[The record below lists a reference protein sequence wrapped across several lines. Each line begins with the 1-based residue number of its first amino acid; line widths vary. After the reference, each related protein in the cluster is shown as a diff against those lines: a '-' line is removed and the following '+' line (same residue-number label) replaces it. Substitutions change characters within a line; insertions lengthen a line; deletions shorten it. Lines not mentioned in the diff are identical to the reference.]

1 MSYTTSDFR
10 RGLKIEWEGKP
21 YEILEFQHSKVAQGQ
36 ATVRTKLK
44 DLVTGRVLEVNFR
57 SGEKF
62 NKPDLQEREMQYL
75 YKEGNR
81 YVFMDLDDYDQ
92 IYIDEKDIGEAAKFL
107 IENLQVY
114 VLYYKGKVIGIE
126 LPKVVEIRVVKTEP
140 GVRGDTVG
148 TATKPATLETGAVIQ
163 VPLFIQEGDL
173 IKVDT
178 RTGEYL
184 ERAS

>member
-81 YVFMDLDDYDQ
+81 YVFMDLEDYDQ

-114 VLYYKGKVIGIE
+114 VLYYKGKIIGIE

>member
-21 YEILEFQHSKVAQGQ
+21 YEVVEFQHSKVAQGQ

-44 DLVTGRVLEVNFR
+44 DLITERVLEVNFR

-75 YKEGNR
+75 YKEADR
-81 YVFMDLDDYDQ
+81 YVFMDLEDYDQ

-114 VLYYKGKVIGIE
+114 VLSYKGKVIGIE
-126 LPKVVEIRVVKTEP
+126 LPKVVEIKVVKTEP
-140 GVRGDTVG
+140 GVKGDTVG

>member
-81 YVFMDLDDYDQ
+81 YVFMDLEDYDQ

-126 LPKVVEIRVVKTEP
+126 LPKVVEIKVVKTEP

-163 VPLFIQEGDL
+163 VPLFIQEDDL

>member
-10 RGLKIEWEGKP
+10 RGLKVEWEGKP

-36 ATVRTKLK
+36 ATVRTKMR
-44 DLVTGRVLEVNFR
+44 DLLTGRVIEVNFR

-62 NKPDLQEREMQYL
+62 EKPDLQEREMQYL
-75 YKEGNR
+75 YREGDR
-81 YVFMDLDDYDQ
+81 FVFMDLEEYDQ
-92 IYIDEKDIGEAAKFL
+92 IYVSEKEIGENIKFL
-107 IENLQVY
+107 KENIQVT
-114 VLYYKGKVIGIE
+114 VLYYKGKVIGLE
-126 LPKVVEIRVVKTEP
+126 LPKVVELKVVKTEP
-140 GVRGDTVG
+140 GVKGDTVG
-148 TATKPATLETGAVIQ
+148 TATKPATLETGATIQ

-173 IKVDT
+173 VKIDT

>member
-1 MSYTTSDFR
+1 
-10 RGLKIEWEGKP
+10 
-21 YEILEFQHSKVAQGQ
+21 
-36 ATVRTKLK
+36 
-44 DLVTGRVLEVNFR
+44 
-57 SGEKF
+57 
-62 NKPDLQEREMQYL
+62 
-75 YKEGNR
+75 
-81 YVFMDLDDYDQ
+81 MDLEDYDQ

-126 LPKVVEIRVVKTEP
+126 LPKVVEIKVVKTEP
-140 GVRGDTVG
+140 GVKGDTVG

-163 VPLFIQEGDL
+163 VPLFIQEGDV

-184 ERAS
+184 ERAN